1 MDWKRI
7 LSLLALSSVI
17 VMWVSMCSGCDR
29 DTSHIVDWDDCSQA
43 MGDHP
48 CDFTLID
55 QHGNEFILYDHIGKY
70 IILDLSAMWCGPCQ
84 FAATEVEE
92 LQQKYGDDVVYVTI
106 LIENQSGNPPTKNNV
121 KDWADIFGIETAPV
135 LGGSRNLISGDVNVG
150 WPLEAWPQ
158 FHIIDRNMV
167 LIDSFKG
174 SRAGRME
181 SKIKELLAEDG

>member
-1 MDWKRI
+1 MEKDFKSACIVKRNCY
-7 LSLLALSSVI
+7 V
-17 VMWVSMCSGCDR
+17 GK
-29 DTSHIVDWDDCSQA
+29 
-43 MGDHP
+43 GDHP